1 MTLGP
6 PFFLLINEGGGETLL
21 IYTLL
26 LYGHIATAIFG
37 FIVSGGLAIAAL
49 IQRGRGS
56 LPKNFWIWQTVVQI
70 NTLLLAVFGT
80 SLFLM
85 GGRPKVILHI
95 LYGAI
100 ALLTILVQ
108 RAVGTDGAMLEGM
121 WPKKEGRAGV
131 NIAWVAFGLNAF
143 LWAIYGR
150 GLTTGFFGF

>member
-49 IQRGRGS
+49 IQRSRGT

-121 WPKKEGRAGV
+121 WPKKDGRAGV